1 MPSGYAAHVQPSELN
16 SLPKLVTCLQC
27 MHGMGMSVHL
37 GSARSARWLSGRSSV
52 IGLPLHQ
59 AHETL
64 VVRVTGEVVQAVTG
78 SDFVN
83 PVIGSGESGIKLG
96 QKEVTVVIDHDV
108 VPIACDDVCAGT
120 AVKEVNTW
128 PAN

>member
-1 MPSGYAAHVQPSELN
+1 MR
-16 SLPKLVTCLQC
+16 CLQC
-27 MHGMGMSVHL
+27 MRGMGMLVYL
-37 GSARSARWLSGRSSV
+37 GSARWLSGRSSV

-83 PVIGSGESGIKLG
+83 PVIGSGESGIQLS
-96 QKEVTVVIDHDV
+96 QNDVTVVIDHDV